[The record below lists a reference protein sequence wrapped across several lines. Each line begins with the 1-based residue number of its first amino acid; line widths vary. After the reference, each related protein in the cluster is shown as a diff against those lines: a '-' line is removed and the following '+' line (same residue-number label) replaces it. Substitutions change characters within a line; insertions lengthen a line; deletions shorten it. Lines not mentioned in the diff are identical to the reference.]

1 MARKFKI
8 GDKVKIV
15 KQYGDIDLPIPVG
28 SEGEITDIWLLI
40 PNTYHYEVTS
50 NKEPNWLAAQ
60 ELKKI

>member
-15 KQYGDIDLPIPVG
+15 KQYGDIDLPIPIG
-28 SEGEITDIWLLI
+28 SKGEITDIWLFS
-40 PNTYHYEVTS
+40 NSYSYEVTS